1 MRYVCKNEAD
11 APGGSINVTST
22 SRNTADVTPFLLR
35 DETDTHR
42 FSFEPVLV
50 NNENHPDNS
59 VSGKIVY
66 EVKGKGDS
74 IFPSQDDQKTISK
87 KDIRKGDSLEL
98 TLRTGEARNLYEGL
112 RKLYQLHET
121 IGGIS
126 YGRTTYVELDNASRS
141 LLQLLRKD
149 PSAAR
154 MISTDETFALIK
166 ELLRLLTTGT
176 THTELQAILGEM
188 EDGNLQQLASGL
200 NLEQMKRAA
209 KEIEANLQNGDE
221 EFWQNK
227 VFIKYQWLISQ
238 IFSTPYTLYDSKS
251 YVGGKAIS
259 NAGGNIADFI
269 FQNKITSNISI
280 VEIKT
285 PRTKLLGNRYRN
297 SSFSVSGDLS
307 GAIAQVLSY
316 RQSILNEFANIRIS
330 TGESFEAF
338 NPQCVIIIGNTS
350 ELEGSNGSF
359 DRDKLSSF
367 ENFRNCLTGIVVITY
382 DELLQRVKDTVA
394 LLDSELPENVSNPG
408 YAVSNTRLQNAYDD
422 DTPF

>member
-1 MRYVCKNEAD
+1 MRYVFNNEMDTPED
-11 APGGSINVTST
+11 AISVTST

-35 DETDTHR
+35 EETETHR

-50 NNENHPDNS
+50 NNESHPENS

-74 IFPSQDDQKTISK
+74 TFPSEDDRKTISK
-87 KDIRKGDSLEL
+87 KDIRKGDTLEL
-98 TLRTGEARNLYEGL
+98 TLRTGEVRNLYEGL
-112 RKLYQLHET
+112 RKLYQFYET
-121 IGGIS
+121 IGDIS
-126 YGRTTYVELDNASRS
+126 YGRTTYVELDNTSRS

-154 MISTDETFALIK
+154 MINTDETFALIK
-166 ELLRLLTTGT
+166 ELLRLLTTGK
-176 THTELQAILGEM
+176 THAELHAILGEL

-200 NLEQMKRAA
+200 NLEQMQRAS
-209 KEIEANLQNGDE
+209 KEIEVNLQNGDE

-227 VFIKYQWLISQ
+227 VFTKYQWLISQ

-251 YVGGKAIS
+251 YVGGKAIT
-259 NAGGNIADFI
+259 NTGGNIADFI

-316 RQSILNEFANIRIS
+316 RQSILNEFASIRIS
-330 TGESFEAF
+330 TEESFEAF

-350 ELEGSNGSF
+350 ELKGSNGSF

-367 ENFRNCLTGIVVITY
+367 ENFRNCLTGIIVITY
-382 DELLQRVKDTVA
+382 DELLQRVKDMIS
-394 LLDSELPENVSNPG
+394 LLDSEPSGNALDSE
-408 YAVSNTRLQNAYDD
+408 YAAQNAQFQSAYDD
-422 DTPF
+422 DIPF

>member
-1 MRYVCKNEAD
+1 M
-11 APGGSINVTST
+11 
-22 SRNTADVTPFLLR
+22 
-35 DETDTHR
+35 
-42 FSFEPVLV
+42 
-50 NNENHPDNS
+50 
-59 VSGKIVY
+59 SGKIVY